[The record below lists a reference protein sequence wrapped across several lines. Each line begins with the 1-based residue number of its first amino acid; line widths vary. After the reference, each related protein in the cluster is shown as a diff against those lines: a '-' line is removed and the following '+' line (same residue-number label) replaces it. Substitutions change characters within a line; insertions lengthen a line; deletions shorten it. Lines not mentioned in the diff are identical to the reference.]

1 MRDRKFIQRTTL
13 VIISGLLLALPA
25 GFRAG
30 THAPV
35 AQANIRVNGFFAADK
50 AQRGRTVQAAVVLD
64 IPDGFH
70 INSNRPLSKFLIPT
84 SVKIEASGGIKI
96 GPVSYPRAQ
105 LRTFSFSPDKL
116 SVYEGRTVLRFN
128 VTIPADVQTGV
139 TELRARVKYQSC
151 NDEACFPPA
160 TRSITMP
167 IAVVGSNES
176 VKRINSN
183 LFGGKKRG
191 GITGAWQ

>member
-1 MRDRKFIQRTTL
+1 MRNRKFIRRATL
-13 VIISGLLLALPA
+13 FTIASLLLALTA

-30 THAPV
+30 TLTPA

-70 INSNRPLSKFLIPT
+70 INSNRPLAKFLIPT
-84 SVKIEASGGIKI
+84 SVKIEAPGGIRV
-96 GPVSYPRAQ
+96 GPISYPRAQ
-105 LRTFSFSPDKL
+105 LRSFSFSQDKL
-116 SVYEGRTVLRFN
+116 SVYEGRAVLRFN
-128 VTIPADVQTGV
+128 VTVPADFQTGV

-160 TRSITMP
+160 TRSVTMP
-167 IAVVGSNES
+167 IAIVGAGES
-176 VKRINSN
+176 VKRINAN
-183 LFGGKKRG
+183 IFGGRRRG
-191 GITGAWQ
+191 